1 MLLCRQPMGA
11 AGRGRNPLLS
21 RSHGRRSQEGILR
34 REEGWGDEEAPFLN
48 AGSCSSSAAAA
59 TTRMNDGHL
68 RCPKEHRGAERRM
81 GGAGIGSCGEPEAKP
96 LSR

>member
-1 MLLCRQPMGA
+1 MHFREKYDVMGFRQEPDA
-11 AGRGRNPLLS
+11 LADATA
-21 RSHGRRSQEGILR
+21 ITTT
-34 REEGWGDEEAPFLN
+34 WVAV
-48 AGSCSSSAAAA
+48 AAAA

-81 GGAGIGSCGEPEAKP
+81 GGAGIGSCGEPEANP